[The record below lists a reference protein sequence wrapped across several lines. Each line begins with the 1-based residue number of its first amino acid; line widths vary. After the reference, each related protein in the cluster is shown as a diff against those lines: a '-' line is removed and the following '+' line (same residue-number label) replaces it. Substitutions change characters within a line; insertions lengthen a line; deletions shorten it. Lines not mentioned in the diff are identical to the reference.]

1 MTVVPRETLV
11 GSRARQTDRR
21 RVGLDG
27 EVVRGTGGSTGDQV
41 VSPGRGV
48 RGVGGIR
55 TAAGG
60 GDGRGVGQGLDVSHW
75 RFARCIS
82 LRLIRILSP

>member
-1 MTVVPRETLV
+1 MPEFIPDRETGPSAQLK
-11 GSRARQTDRR
+11 SDRL
-21 RVGLDG
+21 LDG
-27 EVVRGTGGSTGDQV
+27 EVVRGTGDSTGDQV